1 MVDYTDEEF
10 LYITNT
16 VMKVLDSWNLTTE
29 QMVHVLGLSSQTK
42 KRQLDKYRT
51 LKAFPKED
59 LILKRLSHVV
69 GISDALRTTFPRNVN
84 MSEKW
89 MKTQHRRFNNETP
102 LSIILEHGIDG
113 LCRVRAELDC
123 TFAWNASGQK

>member
-16 VMKVLDSWNLTTE
+16 VMKVLDTWNLTTE
-29 QMVHVLGLSSQTK
+29 ETVQVLGLSSQTK

-51 LKAFPKED
+51 LKAFPKDD
-59 LILKRLSHVV
+59 LIIKRLSHVV
-69 GISDALRTTFPRNVN
+69 GISDALRTTFPRNIN

-89 MKTQHRRFNNETP
+89 MKTEHRRFDNETP
-102 LSIILEHGIDG
+102 LKVILEQGIDG
-113 LCRVRAELDC
+113 LCKVRAELDC
-123 TFAWNASGQK
+123 TFAWNTSTDN

>member
-1 MVDYTDEEF
+1 
-10 LYITNT
+10 
-16 VMKVLDSWNLTTE
+16 MKVLDSWNLTTE
-29 QMVHVLGLSSQTK
+29 QAVQVLGLSSKTK

-59 LILKRLSHVV
+59 LIVKRLSHVV

-102 LSIILEHGIDG
+102 LSIILEQGIDG

-123 TFAWNASGQK
+123 TFAWNASG

>member
-1 MVDYTDEEF
+1 MNDYTDEEF

-29 QMVHVLGLSSQTK
+29 QTVQILGLSSQTK

-51 LKAFPKED
+51 LKAFPKEE
-59 LILKRLSHVV
+59 LIVKRLSHVV

-102 LSIILEHGIDG
+102 LSIILEQGIDG